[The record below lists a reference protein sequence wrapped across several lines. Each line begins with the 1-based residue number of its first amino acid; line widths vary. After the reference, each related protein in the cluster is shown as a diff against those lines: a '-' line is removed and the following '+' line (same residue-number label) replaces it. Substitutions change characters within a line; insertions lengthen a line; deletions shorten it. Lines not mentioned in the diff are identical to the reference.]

1 MAQEDSMKDKVVNVY
16 MSYVER
22 PSSESETGDD
32 ILFLYKVV
40 R

>member
-1 MAQEDSMKDKVVNVY
+1 MKDKVVNVY

-22 PSSESETGDD
+22 PSSETGDD